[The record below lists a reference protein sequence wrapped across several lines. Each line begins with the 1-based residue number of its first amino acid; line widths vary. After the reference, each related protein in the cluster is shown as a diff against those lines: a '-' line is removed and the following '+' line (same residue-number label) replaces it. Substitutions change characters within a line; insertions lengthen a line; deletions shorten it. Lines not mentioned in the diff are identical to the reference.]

1 MEESKENST
10 QSQIKKAYVLD
21 TNIILNDVNNLYKIS
36 QNGENEIILPET
48 VIDELDT
55 KKTGFEEINF
65 QAREFARML
74 SNAEILGKETFP
86 GDIKKTSIITIV
98 KVKYQH
104 ITISI
109 VSSSNYNLKNVD
121 PKILNDRK
129 IISIAEIMK
138 KHYSTDPNKEVILLT
153 IDSMCKIRAIS
164 LDVKTETLS
173 HDKKEFSL
181 NFIKTIELDDLS
193 VHGKN
198 ILDID
203 KNHTKDN
210 FCYIFKRDEKQ
221 LLGVVKDN
229 KIITINE
236 AEIQKADIKPR
247 NTGQFFALQGM
258 LDPHYN
264 MVLIEALAGS
274 GKTLLAIAAAM
285 RNIDMK
291 RYEKLIYIRNSIE
304 SLDKGEEV
312 GFLSG
317 NEEKFKIYNYPLYDT
332 LDFMASLK
340 QKKKENAEELEK
352 RIEKMIEKYKIE
364 TMWVGSIRGR
374 TISKAFVIIDE
385 IQNFSKKSLQTV
397 LSRLDSNC
405 KVVCIGSNAQIDNP
419 FINKYTNGLNVLLK
433 QTTEE
438 NPEVSIFATKLDKV
452 ERGAL
457 TAWAERIF
465 KS

>member
-1 MEESKENST
+1 MSKEESVK
-10 QSQIKKAYVLD
+10 QLKKMYVLD

-86 GDIKKTSIITIV
+86 NDISKSSLITIV

-104 ITISI
+104 IIISI
-109 VSSSNYNLKNVD
+109 VSVSNYNLKNVD

-129 IISIAEIMK
+129 IISVAEIMK
-138 KHYSTDPNKEVILLT
+138 NHFKDKKDVILLT

-181 NFIKTIELDDLS
+181 NFIKTIEMDDLS

-198 ILDID
+198 VLDID
-203 KNHTKDN
+203 PDHTRDN
-210 FCYIFKRDEKQ
+210 FCYIFKKGEKQ
-221 LLGVVKDN
+221 LLSVIKDQ
-229 KIITINE
+229 KIITLNE
-236 AEIQKADIKPR
+236 AEIQKSDIKPR

-258 LDPHYN
+258 LDPGYN

-285 RNIDMK
+285 RNIDMR

-340 QKKKENAEELEK
+340 QKKKEKPEELEK

-438 NPEVSIFATKLDKV
+438 NPEVNIFATKLDKV

>member
-1 MEESKENST
+1 MSKEESVK
-10 QSQIKKAYVLD
+10 QLKKMYVLD

-86 GDIKKTSIITIV
+86 NDISKSSLITIV

-104 ITISI
+104 IIISI
-109 VSSSNYNLKNVD
+109 VSVSNYNLKNVD

-129 IISIAEIMK
+129 IISVAEIMRNHFK
-138 KHYSTDPNKEVILLT
+138 DTKDVILLT

-181 NFIKTIELDDLS
+181 NFIKTIEMDDLS

-198 ILDID
+198 VLDID
-203 KNHTKDN
+203 PDHTRDN
-210 FCYIFKRDEKQ
+210 FCYIFKKGEKQ
-221 LLGVVKDN
+221 LLSVIKDQ
-229 KIITINE
+229 KIITLNE
-236 AEIQKADIKPR
+236 AEIQKSDIKPR

-258 LDPHYN
+258 LDPGYN

-285 RNIDMK
+285 RNIDMR

-340 QKKKENAEELEK
+340 QKKKEKPEELEK

-438 NPEVSIFATKLDKV
+438 NPEVNIFATKLDKV

>member
-1 MEESKENST
+1 MSREENVK
-10 QSQIKKAYVLD
+10 QLKKMYVLD

-86 GDIKKTSIITIV
+86 NDISKSSLITIV

-104 ITISI
+104 IIISI
-109 VSSSNYNLKNVD
+109 VSVSNYNLKNVD

-129 IISIAEIMK
+129 IISVAEIMRNHFK
-138 KHYSTDPNKEVILLT
+138 DTKDVILLT

-181 NFIKTIELDDLS
+181 NFIKTIEMDDLS

-198 ILDID
+198 VLDID
-203 KNHTKDN
+203 PDHTRDN
-210 FCYIFKRDEKQ
+210 FCYIFKKGEKQ
-221 LLGVVKDN
+221 LLSVIKDQ
-229 KIITINE
+229 KIITLNE
-236 AEIQKADIKPR
+236 AEIQKSDIKPR

-258 LDPHYN
+258 LDPGYN

-285 RNIDMK
+285 RNIDMR

-340 QKKKENAEELEK
+340 QKKKEKPEELEK

-438 NPEVSIFATKLDKV
+438 NPEVNIFATKLDKV

>member
-1 MEESKENST
+1 MGEENSVK
-10 QSQIKKAYVLD
+10 QLKKMYVLD

-74 SNAEILGKETFP
+74 SNAEIISKDTFP
-86 GDIKKTSIITIV
+86 NDITKSSQITIV

-104 ITISI
+104 IVISI
-109 VSSSNYNLKNVD
+109 VSVSNYNLKNVD

-129 IISIAEIMK
+129 IISVAEIMK
-138 KHYSTDPNKEVILLT
+138 KHYKDSKDVILLT

-181 NFIKTIELDDLS
+181 NFIKTMEMEDLA

-198 ILDID
+198 ILEID
-203 KNHTKDN
+203 PEHTRDN
-210 FCYIFKRDEKQ
+210 FCYIFKKEEKQ
-221 LLGVVKDN
+221 LLGVIKDQ
-229 KIITINE
+229 KIITLNE
-236 AEIQKADIKPR
+236 AEIQKSDIKPR

-258 LDPHYN
+258 LDPNYN

-285 RNIDMK
+285 RNIDMR

-340 QKKKENAEELEK
+340 QKKKEKPEELEK

-438 NPEVSIFATKLDKV
+438 NPEVNIFATKLDKV